1 MEEVKSVCLNTAEL
15 CQLHQFFVWC
25 SVEPR
30 LGVEAINDMQS
41 SKETCRLAIEG
52 APAAPSATQQ
62 QVRKTL
68 VTWGCRWRTRY
79 AITLPKV
86 RILHRHYRR
95 QRPGD
100 RRRQEQRA
108 GMGSGG

>member
-52 APAAPSATQQ
+52 APAALSATQQ

-68 VTWGCRWRTRY
+68 RDMGLSVEDEVLYY
-79 AITLPKV
+79 AAQGQDTP
-86 RILHRHYRR
+86 
-95 QRPGD
+95 
-100 RRRQEQRA
+100 
-108 GMGSGG
+108 ST